1 MNPADKSDPTVLVHR
16 QWLET
21 HLKSRV
27 FLTWTDNRTSMV
39 SVSRHPATGYQ
50 LRLHHMFQ
58 VAPEGVWYALVQY
71 ILNKNHT
78 AKEALRTYINQRQ
91 DLIRQAPSSHRTPSV
106 SDHRE
111 TMSISMR
118 SIIISISNI
127 STIVFR
133 QVSRG
138 CE

>member
-71 ILNKNHT
+71 FVESVVYHEMLHHLIPAVRIRGKWYNHPPAFKRAERQYPHYQKAQDWELKN
-78 AKEALRTYINQRQ
+78 L
-91 DLIRQAPSSHRTPSV
+91 HRLLA
-106 SDHRE
+106 
-111 TMSISMR
+111 
-118 SIIISISNI
+118 
-127 STIVFR
+127 
-133 QVSRG
+133 
-138 CE
+138 